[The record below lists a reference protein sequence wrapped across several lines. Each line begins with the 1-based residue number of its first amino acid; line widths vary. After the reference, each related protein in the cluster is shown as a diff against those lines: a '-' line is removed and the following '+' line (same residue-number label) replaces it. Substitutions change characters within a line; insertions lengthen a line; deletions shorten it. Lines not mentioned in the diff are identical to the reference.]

1 MDYKML
7 TKFGLLKA
15 GLRFGDG
22 HTFPIFNADSH
33 YYTNVD
39 LIESKLQSLY
49 DSAPV
54 VYGDVRDG
62 TFYFCDPRAGV
73 KNEISHADTHTAKLM
88 FIEEIKKAEPCK
100 HEVSMSQAYGGPL
113 VIHSNDNRGTR
124 IRITCCKCGVE
135 VKPTWESA
143 E

>member
-1 MDYKML
+1 MTGKYPCL
-7 TKFGLLKA
+7 RKFGLA
-15 GLRFGDG
+15 YYVSFYEEGDLVE
-22 HTFPIFNADSH
+22 PDKLEAS
-33 YYTNVD
+33 
-39 LIESKLQSLY
+39 LQSLY
-49 DSAPV
+49 DWAPT
-54 VYGDVRDG
+54 VYGSSWKA
-62 TFYFCDPRAGV
+62 AGCTPWV
-73 KNEISHADTHTAKLM
+73 TQNLSTDTRTAKLM

-113 VIHSNDNRGTR
+113 VIHSNDNRGMR